1 MPTFNVDPSS
11 ALAMKGAVLGL
22 QGALTQTPVAAL
34 TAAAAFAAAASKA
47 LNASIAAKNND
58 YLAALT
64 AAFNVAGQPLP
75 PLGMLPNVIDITPL
89 LPTQPVVPSLP
100 VLPGITINYAA
111 DGVTPLSI
119 TF

>member
-1 MPTFNVDPSS
+1 MTTFNVDPSS

-22 QGALTQTPVAAL
+22 QGALTQTPVAAI

-47 LNASIAAKNND
+47 LNGTIAAKNND
-58 YLAALT
+58 YLAAIT
-64 AAFNVAGQPLP
+64 AAFTVAGHPVP
-75 PLGMLPNVIDITPL
+75 PLGMLPNVIDITSSIPA
-89 LPTQPVVPSLP
+89 QPAVPSVP
-100 VLPGITINYAA
+100 VLPGITITYAP